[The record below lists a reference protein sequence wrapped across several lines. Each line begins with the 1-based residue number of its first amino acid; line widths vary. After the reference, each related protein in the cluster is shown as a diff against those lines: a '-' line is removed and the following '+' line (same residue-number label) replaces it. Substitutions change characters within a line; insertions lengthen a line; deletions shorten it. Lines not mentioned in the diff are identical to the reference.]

1 MGNLD
6 YKTFYRRHL
15 PHFQPSGATL
25 FVTFRLAGSI
35 PQAVLNRWAVDSQAQ
50 QKRMRSGV
58 GQASSLSS
66 AFRQRRFVEY
76 ENLLHRA
83 VCGPLWLKDPE
94 LATIVS
100 DAMMF
105 RDSETYAVDAYCVM
119 PNHVHVVLAPLV
131 TDSPNLEPTSLGS
144 IMHSVKSYTANQ
156 ANAVLRRQGSFWE
169 HENFDRAIRDEEE
182 WLRTIGY
189 VLNNPVKA
197 GLVGDWQDW
206 PHSYCRPELAP
217 E

>member
-1 MGNLD
+1 
-6 YKTFYRRHL
+6 
-15 PHFQPSGATL
+15 
-25 FVTFRLAGSI
+25 
-35 PQAVLNRWAVDSQAQ
+35 
-50 QKRMRSGV
+50 
-58 GQASSLSS
+58 
-66 AFRQRRFVEY
+66 
-76 ENLLHRA
+76 
-83 VCGPLWLKDPE
+83 
-94 LATIVS
+94 
-100 DAMMF
+100 
-105 RDSETYAVDAYCVM
+105 
-119 PNHVHVVLAPLV
+119 
-131 TDSPNLEPTSLGS
+131 
-144 IMHSVKSYTANQ
+144 MHSVKSYTANQ